1 MPDTTGLLGRPVYDL
16 VVPDDRRILEVRMRA
31 VLSRRVQARPFRL
44 RLLRPDGEVR
54 HLELVGVHVL
64 HNGSPAVLGVGND
77 ITEQVLAAD
86 ERGRLERQLR
96 QAQKMEAVGRLAG
109 GVAHDFNNL
118 LQAILGYAEVL
129 STRVSDPDAVAAGL
143 AELAENARRGAR
155 LTRQLLVFSRRE
167 ATRMES
173 LDLGAVIADAI
184 TLVRRLLRETIR
196 IEVNLADESLPVHA
210 DRGQIEQ
217 VVMNLAVNAADAMPT
232 GGTLSVRTGGG
243 PDGRVWFEV
252 ADTGHGIADDLRD
265 QIFEP
270 FFTTKAA
277 AEGTGLG
284 LSVVHA
290 IVTQHQGSIELDTR
304 VGAGTTFRILLPRRP
319 TRETDPDHGRATQG
333 PALVRGEGRRI
344 LVVEDEA
351 GARQVLGD
359 ILTMLGFDV
368 VTAATVAAARALPSE
383 PPFAVLLSDVVL
395 PDGVG
400 NELAAELQARWPDL
414 VVILMSGYAQD
425 AVVRTAVSRGDV
437 HFLQKP
443 FGMTDPGPGALA
455 RPRRLPPGPTRSL
468 TQPAP
473 GT

>member
-1 MPDTTGLLGRPVYDL
+1 
-16 VVPDDRRILEVRMRA
+16 
-31 VLSRRVQARPFRL
+31 
-44 RLLRPDGEVR
+44 
-54 HLELVGVHVL
+54 
-64 HNGSPAVLGVGND
+64 
-77 ITEQVLAAD
+77 
-86 ERGRLERQLR
+86 
-96 QAQKMEAVGRLAG
+96 
-109 GVAHDFNNL
+109 
-118 LQAILGYAEVL
+118 
-129 STRVSDPDAVAAGL
+129 
-143 AELAENARRGAR
+143 
-155 LTRQLLVFSRRE
+155 
-167 ATRMES
+167 MES
-173 LDLGAVIADAI
+173 LDLGAVIADA
-184 TLVRRLLRETIR
+184 TAWCADCYARPFGSRSSLV
-196 IEVNLADESLPVHA
+196 DESLPVHA
-210 DRGQIEQ
+210 DRGQLEQ
-217 VVMNLAVNAADAMPT
+217 VVMNLAVNAADAMPA
-232 GGTLSVRTGGG
+232 GGVLTVRTGGG
-243 PDGRVWFEV
+243 PDGSVWFEV

-270 FFTTKAA
+270 FFTTKSA

-290 IVTQHQGSIELDTR
+290 IVGRHRGSIELDTR

-319 TRETDPDHGRATQG
+319 SGAADQGHGPATQG

-368 VTAATVAAARALPSE
+368 TTAATLAAARALPSE

-425 AVVRTAVSRGDV
+425 AVVRTAVSHGEV

-443 FGMTDPGPGALA
+443 FGMTTLAQELSRALA
-455 RPRRLPPGPTRSL
+455 APPVP
-468 TQPAP
+468 
-473 GT
+473 